1 MAPSG
6 PLKSLIYP
14 EISAYVEPIFEQRWH
29 LFAPDPLTFSARIIV
44 KCTEQDEWID
54 PTSSLLKQNEFF
66 PFVHLQKSIFL
77 FNSISA
83 SILSLRTNFLEETKC
98 SKTMLKT
105 CEENF
110 KSWIKKED
118 SYSKAQ
124 SIANFVC
131 RGEKPSPKVAVYI
144 EHAKPFSSK
153 YTIPNSGIEIL
164 ELD

>member
-6 PLKSLIYP
+6 PIKDIIRPLISL
-14 EISAYVEPIFEQRWH
+14 YVEPIFEQRWH

-44 KCTEQDEWID
+44 KCNDEQEGID
-54 PTSSLLKQNEFF
+54 PTSAMLQQNETF

-83 SILSLRTNFLEETKC
+83 TILDLRTTFLNESNC
-98 SKTMLKT
+98 SKAKIKT

-110 KSWIKKED
+110 KQWIKKED
-118 SYSKAQ
+118 AYSKAHSMAKFICQ
-124 SIANFVC
+124 PQKSA
-131 RGEKPSPKVAVYI
+131 PKVAVYI
-144 EHAKPFSSK
+144 EHAKPFSAK
-153 YTIPNSGIEIL
+153 YKIPNSGIEIL